1 MIQRCHQV
9 ILYVLNAIFSI
20 EYKEI
25 LMTIDDK
32 VRDEEIQYDISR
44 KVVKIS
50 ALSSGKS
57 IPKTHK
63 SN

>member
-1 MIQRCHQV
+1 
-9 ILYVLNAIFSI
+9 
-20 EYKEI
+20 
-25 LMTIDDK
+25 MTIDDK
-32 VRDEEIQYDISR
+32 VRDEKLQYDISR
-44 KVVKIS
+44 EVAKIS